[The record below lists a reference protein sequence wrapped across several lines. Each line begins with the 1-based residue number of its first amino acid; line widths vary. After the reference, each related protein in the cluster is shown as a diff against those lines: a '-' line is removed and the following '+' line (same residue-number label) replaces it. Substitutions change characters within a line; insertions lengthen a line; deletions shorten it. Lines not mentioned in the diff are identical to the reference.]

1 MLKIKLTDGS
11 EYDVLQNTAV
21 YPAYGAG
28 RSRFE
33 IHMAADAMD
42 TAAFEAIFTDESKTS
57 ELRLMGD
64 QFDTAYFHYVIVSS
78 IGKRRVEYVS
88 PTTGEVTA
96 ALELVAELEQLT
108 YIEQQLRAL
117 GIAVR

>member
-1 MLKIKLTDGS
+1 MLKIKLADGA
-11 EYDVLQNTAV
+11 EYDVLENTAV

-42 TAAFEAIFTDESKTS
+42 TAVFEALFTDESKTC
-57 ELRLMGD
+57 ELRLIGD
-64 QFDTAYFHYVIVSS
+64 QFDTAYFHYVIVSA
-78 IGKRRVEYVS
+78 IGKKRVERTS
-88 PTTGEVTA
+88 PTTGEVMA
-96 ALELVAELEQLT
+96 CLELVAELEQLT

-117 GIAVR
+117 GIAVQ